1 MTAPELKPCPF
12 CGGEA
17 DIWRAHE
24 GRTAWIACMG
34 KCVVLISKE
43 YLSDDEAIAAW
54 NRRADL
60 AAVQPAQVRVK
71 PLTDLVEEFTTAV
84 WHLMDNSET
93 SGPIDDPTI
102 TVWKPDFDEVSKLL
116 DRIEGLPSGSTEH
129 MGAGELLSANILA
142 ALEPQPDPRDEV
154 IARLVEENNWQI
166 KARAQHWLR
175 RTISAPEDAAVE
187 EICEKYGYGAV
198 MDAASRLWARK
209 PYGSGAF
216 YVGGCIGFKSDDE
229 ARAALAAAKAV
240 MK

>member
-1 MTAPELKPCPF
+1 MTHAIERTSPKGGPFRGTCRKCGARDLGTGAALEACPSD
-12 CGGEA
+12 G
-17 DIWRAHE
+17 
-24 GRTAWIACMG
+24 
-34 KCVVLISKE
+34 VV
-43 YLSDDEAIAAW
+43 SDEQI
-54 NRRADL
+54 
-60 AAVQPAQVRVK
+60 
-71 PLTDLVEEFTTAV
+71 
-84 WHLMDNSET
+84 
-93 SGPIDDPTI
+93 
-102 TVWKPDFDEVSKLL
+102 LL
-116 DRIEGLPSGSTEH
+116 DMIAGPS
-129 MGAGELLSANILA
+129 
-142 ALEPQPDPRDEV
+142 EPQPDPRDEV

-240 MK
+240 LK

>member
-1 MTAPELKPCPF
+1 MTAPEFYCTDCETMMPVDISGRGA
-12 CGGEA
+12 CG
-17 DIWRAHE
+17 H
-24 GRTAWIACMG
+24 GRMI
-34 KCVVLISKE
+34 
-43 YLSDDEAIAAW
+43 
-54 NRRADL
+54 RADL
-60 AAVQPAQVRVK
+60 AAV
-71 PLTDLVEEFTTAV
+71 
-84 WHLMDNSET
+84 
-93 SGPIDDPTI
+93 
-102 TVWKPDFDEVSKLL
+102 
-116 DRIEGLPSGSTEH
+116 
-129 MGAGELLSANILA
+129 
-142 ALEPQPDPRDEV
+142 QPDPRDEV

-240 MK
+240 RR

>member
-17 DIWRAHE
+17 EIWRAHE
-24 GRTAWIACMG
+24 CRTAWIACMG

-43 YLSDDEAIAAW
+43 YLSDDEAITAW
-54 NRRADL
+54 NRRADI
-60 AAVQPAQVRVK
+60 AAVQPAQV
-71 PLTDLVEEFTTAV
+71 L
-84 WHLMDNSET
+84 ET
-93 SGPIDDPTI
+93 CGKCMGSGYGGH
-102 TVWKPDFDEVSKLL
+102 PD
-116 DRIEGLPSGSTEH
+116 SGQLCADCNGS
-129 MGAGELLSANILA
+129 GGV
-142 ALEPQPDPRDEV
+142 EPQPDPRDEV

-240 MK
+240 QHG